1 MIKHF
6 KRSQTTFIV
15 ALVILVLAFALN
27 PSPDR
32 HREKIRTDIA
42 ERNPIAG
49 VLGVGALTAF
59 ASGYHSL
66 GVASYT
72 KFDNRIASVGFMGM
86 VFVL

>member
-1 MIKHF
+1 M
-6 KRSQTTFIV
+6 RSKNIAIV
-15 ALVILVLAFALN
+15 ALIVLVLALVLN

-72 KFDNRIASVGFMGM
+72 KFDDRIGSIGFMGM

>member
-1 MIKHF
+1 M
-6 KRSQTTFIV
+6 RSKTP
-15 ALVILVLAFALN
+15 ALVVAVVIVLAFLLN
-27 PSPDR
+27 SSPDR
-32 HREKIRTDIA
+32 HREKIREAIA

-66 GVASYT
+66 GIASYT
-72 KFDNRIASVGFMGM
+72 RFDDRLTSIGFMGM

>member
-1 MIKHF
+1 M
-6 KRSQTTFIV
+6 RSKTP
-15 ALVILVLAFALN
+15 ALVVAVVIVLAFLLN

-32 HREKIRTDIA
+32 HREKIREAIA

-66 GVASYT
+66 GIASYT
-72 KFDNRIASVGFMGM
+72 RFDDRLTSIGFMGM